1 MAQLRNNV
9 GRRPG
14 TLKRVHFPTNLGVEF
29 RINSERG
36 RFSPELRK
44 YIKERTEELAGEEA
58 DRKREMRAKKR
69 LEAESV
75 EDILQSYREGV
86 CWGRETPCEFPV
98 FTGSLRWGAGGG
110 GGKSDIG
117 AGCFLG
123 KDSAAVVVD
132 DAALEK
138 GEEGADDH
146 LSPLSSRVVSLE
158 EGRLLDRSFDLWATE
173 VHRSLR
179 RSRRWGR
186 VLGTGLLCTGIVI
199 TSIVVAVYFT
209 VTPSNHQ

>member
-36 RFSPELRK
+36 RFSPELRN
-44 YIKERTEELAGEEA
+44 YIKERNKELAGEEA
-58 DRKREMRAKKR
+58 QRKREMRAKNR

-75 EDILQSYREGV
+75 EDILQDYREGV

-98 FTGSLRWGAGGG
+98 FTGSHRWEAGGG
-110 GGKSDIG
+110 GGSDIG
-117 AGCFLG
+117 ASAGCFLG

-132 DAALEK
+132 DALEK
-138 GEEGADDH
+138 EEGADDH
-146 LSPLSSRVVSLE
+146 LSSLDSRVVSLE

-186 VLGTGLLCTGIVI
+186 VLGTGLICTGIIV

-209 VTPSNHQ
+209 VTTSYNHK